1 MLKEAKEAIGYKWND
16 IEFPINKSIKK
27 MKNIVVL
34 LILKTSLVLT
44 LNAQDAN
51 AFTLSGSVL
60 GKPTGK
66 LYLRYSTG
74 NKIVTDSSVIKDGN
88 FAFYGLLNEPTLA
101 ELFDNIKMAGPKYK
115 NYYSN
120 FYIESAK
127 MNISLSNNAFSK
139 AKLVGSKSNDE
150 YQTLNLYLSPVL
162 NRISDLESKVKTDS
176 LKRIS
181 VADSLFYYNKKAL
194 EILLTFIQN
203 HLNSFIAVK
212 AVQRLS
218 WFEEISAD
226 SSLTLI
232 NSLNDSLQ
240 KYNTTKLLKSA
251 FIAEITSSKG
261 HQASDFTRKDVNG
274 KVVQL
279 SSFKGKY
286 VLLDFWA
293 SWCAPCREL
302 TPHIKSLY
310 EKYHSKGLIIIA
322 VSCDSK
328 YEVWQK
334 AIKHDGIDSLIN
346 ILSFTDSDMDFL
358 KTSDKIGEASFMGE
372 LRKQFNLM
380 PIPVAILIDRSGVIV
395 ERYGPNEKQPLHQLD
410 NKLFE
415 IFNN

>member
-1 MLKEAKEAIGYKWND
+1 
-16 IEFPINKSIKK
+16 

-51 AFTLSGSVL
+51 TFTLSGSVL

-66 LYLRYSTG
+66 LYLRYSTR
-74 NKIVTDSSVIKDGN
+74 NKIVTDSSLIKDGK
-88 FAFYGLLNEPTLA
+88 FAFSGLLNEPTIA
-101 ELFDNIKMAGPKYK
+101 ELFDNIKMAELKYK
-115 NYYSN
+115 NYRSD

-127 MNISLSNNAFSK
+127 MNIVLSNNAFSK

-150 YQTLNLYLSPVL
+150 YQTLNHYLSPIL
-162 NRISDLESKVKTDS
+162 NKISEVENKVKTDS
-176 LKRIS
+176 LQQKL
-181 VADSLFYYNKKAL
+181 VADSLFYYNKRAR
-194 EILLTFIQN
+194 EILLTFIQK

-218 WFEEISAD
+218 WFKEISPD
-226 SSLTLI
+226 SSLTLV
-232 NSLNDSLQ
+232 NSLNSSLHN
-240 KYNTTKLLKSA
+240 YNTTKLLKSA

-261 HQASDFTRKDVNG
+261 HEASDFTRKDVNG

-279 SSFKGKY
+279 SSFKGRY

-302 TPHIKSLY
+302 TPHIKALY
-310 EKYHSKGLIIIA
+310 EKYHSKGLSIIA

-328 YEVWQK
+328 YEAWQK
-334 AIKHDGIDSLIN
+334 AIRHDGIDSIVN

-358 KTSDKIGEASFMGE
+358 KTSENIGAASFKGE

-380 PIPVAILIDRSGVIV
+380 PIPVAILIDRNGVIV
-395 ERYGPNEKQPLHQLD
+395 QRYGPTEEQPLHLLD

-415 IFNN
+415 IFNKK